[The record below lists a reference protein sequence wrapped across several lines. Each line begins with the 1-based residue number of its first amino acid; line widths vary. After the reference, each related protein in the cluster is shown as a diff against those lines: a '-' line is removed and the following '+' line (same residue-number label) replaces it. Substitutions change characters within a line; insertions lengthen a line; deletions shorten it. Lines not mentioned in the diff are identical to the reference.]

1 MTDKKEESGLIPF
14 VVGSQ
19 NELLITGNG
28 ENILVDARLLHQVLK
43 TTSVYYDWIKY
54 RISEYGFKINE
65 DYFLEK
71 VQLNQKGRGTAVY
84 HLTIDM
90 AKELA
95 MLERSEIGRSFRQ
108 YFIAAE
114 KEARRAYE
122 TGRMMPKGV
131 KPLDVNGRKV
141 YPFLMFAIKLGLKTG
156 GSMYYRRKTYPN
168 HFIKFDGKYYI
179 SEEMANLMVM
189 QHSVKVHR
197 ANVIAMQPLLPFDF
211 GEPILLMKGGRS

>member
-1 MTDKKEESGLIPF
+1 MHFKEEERSSL
-14 VVGSQ
+14 
-19 NELLITGNG
+19 NELITIKGDESILI
-28 ENILVDARLLHQVLK
+28 DARLLHQRL
-43 TTSVYYDWIKY
+43 
-54 RISEYGFKINE
+54 RISTKFTVWIQRRIEEYSFETNKDFFPKMGKTHG
-65 DYFLEK
+65 
-71 VQLNQKGRGTAVY
+71 GRRSDEY
-84 HLTIDM
+84 HLTMDM

-95 MLERSEIGRSFRQ
+95 MLERSEIGRKIRQ
-108 YFIAAE
+108 YFIVAE

-141 YPFLMFAIKLGLKTG
+141 YPFLMFAIKIGMKSG

-211 GEPILLMKGGRS
+211 GEPILQLKGGQA